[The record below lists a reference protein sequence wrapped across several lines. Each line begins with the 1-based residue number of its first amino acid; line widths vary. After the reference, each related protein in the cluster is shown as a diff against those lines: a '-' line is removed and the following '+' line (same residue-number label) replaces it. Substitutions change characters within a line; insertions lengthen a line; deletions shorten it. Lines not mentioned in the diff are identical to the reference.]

1 MLGPGFKGSSFMAMR
16 NTETNQANELL
27 KYLHPLT
34 TYLVNPSLLMSG
46 LYEEVS
52 SLQWD
57 RTHMKGPGQE
67 NKIKLK
73 L

>member
-1 MLGPGFKGSSFMAMR
+1 MAMR

-46 LYEEVS
+46 LHEGVS
-52 SLQWD
+52 SL
-57 RTHMKGPGQE
+57 
-67 NKIKLK
+67 
-73 L
+73 

>member
-1 MLGPGFKGSSFMAMR
+1 MAMR

-34 TYLVNPSLLMSG
+34 TYLVNPSLFMSG
-46 LYEEVS
+46 LYEGVS
-52 SLQWD
+52 SLYWD